1 MKQTGFTR
9 LVSALLLVMLFSLS
23 AAAVTHLQV
32 RFLDLEK
39 SKLQLLLRS
48 GLDLIPPADP
58 AQPEAVV
65 TAEELRDLQLQGY
78 HLEIIHADL
87 EGFYRSRMTRDRNYG
102 AYHTYSEGI
111 AEIQQLH
118 NDFPGI
124 VGTPIVLGQTLL
136 GNDIWA
142 VKISDNPEV
151 DEDEPEVFYNAYI
164 HAREAITIEVLLY
177 FMHYLTDN
185 YGSDPRVT
193 SIVDGR
199 ELWFVPF
206 MNPDGVLYNEA
217 TDPDGGGMW
226 RKNRRNNGDGSYGV
240 DPNRNWGYMWGYD
253 DEGSSPNGSSET
265 YRGTAA
271 FSEPCTQVIRDFVN
285 SRHFANA
292 ITYHS
297 YSNLYIY
304 PWSYDEIY
312 TEDHDIFTT
321 VTGTMSQSNGYTCGT
336 SWELLY
342 AVNGDT
348 DDWFYGGT
356 DSHDKILAITTEVGG
371 SSDGFWPP
379 ESRITPLCQENLEP
393 NLYWAEIAGNIW
405 NLGPP
410 ATPVLNELGEVGA
423 DYLLT
428 WSTPDPDPQN
438 PAVDYEVWEMTG
450 ASLNT
455 DDFETRTDGW
465 EAGTQSFI
473 LDTGHAHSGTYS
485 YWAGAAISTNFIS
498 TLAEQVSVTPGME
511 VTFWTWYD
519 IETEWDYAY
528 LEISTDGGGTWT
540 TLEGNITTTAN
551 SNGNNDGYGIT
562 GNSGGWVQGIFSLAA
577 YNGQSVSL
585 RLRYETDY
593 SVLNEGIFVDDF
605 YPVPGYANQVMLAS
619 GVTNEYY
626 QITGQSPG
634 YYSYKVRARDAQD
647 DYSNFSNVITV
658 HSLGGEDETPPL
670 VVHTPLPDTQDS
682 TGPWTVTAEITDY
695 SGVASASVEYQVNDG
710 PWYSVPMT
718 STRETWSGQI
728 PGPAAPGSVIQ
739 YQITATDASSNANNG
754 VTGPWSFQILMPQ
767 GLEYCQDFAA
777 GFADF
782 TVETYEP
789 GGNTWVIATE
799 AGHGNTAFIQYS
811 SSSQEDH
818 AALISPVFDCTQQGT
833 LELSF
838 WHHLK
843 MGYSGYWSHAWVR
856 GSTDGGA
863 TWNYLLA
870 EWHYDDQPGE
880 FEVEGTETLDLTAWA
895 AGEAQVRIMFE
906 YQDLY
911 DWWWYVDDVCL
922 NGTLI
927 VTPDPAVIAI
937 QIEDQDVIL
946 SWEPAAGATSY
957 DVYHASEAYGP
968 FTFLGNV
975 VDPNFLHLGAAVS
988 KGFYRVVSR
997 NDPARVSGNIPTIDP
1012 GLHRRVAERVK
1023 KREE

>member
-1 MKQTGFTR
+1 MKSQLLTISTLLAVVAGTTWAGTVQYPTAINSHLSTPTYEPTR
-9 LVSALLLVMLFSLS
+9 DTVLFFEDFESGMGDWTTVDVFAQQAEWHVSEFHAYEGNSWWSGNEEIGGYANHWLHYLVSPEMDLS
-23 AAAVTHLQV
+23 
-32 RFLDLEK
+32 
-39 SKLQLLLRS
+39 
-48 GLDLIPPADP
+48 G
-58 AQPEAVV
+58 
-65 TAEELRDLQLQGY
+65 
-78 HLEIIHADL
+78 
-87 EGFYRSRMTRDRNYG
+87 
-102 AYHTYSEGI
+102 
-111 AEIQQLH
+111 
-118 NDFPGI
+118 
-124 VGTPIVLGQTLL
+124 
-136 GNDIWA
+136 
-142 VKISDNPEV
+142 
-151 DEDEPEVFYNAYI
+151 
-164 HAREAITIEVLLY
+164 
-177 FMHYLTDN
+177 
-185 YGSDPRVT
+185 
-193 SIVDGR
+193 
-199 ELWFVPF
+199 
-206 MNPDGVLYNEA
+206 
-217 TDPDGGGMW
+217 
-226 RKNRRNNGDGSYGV
+226 
-240 DPNRNWGYMWGYD
+240 
-253 DEGSSPNGSSET
+253 GSSPTLDFMLKYDLE
-265 YRGTAA
+265 
-271 FSEPCTQVIRDFVN
+271 EP
-285 SRHFANA
+285 
-292 ITYHS
+292 
-297 YSNLYIY
+297 
-304 PWSYDEIY
+304 
-312 TEDHDIFTT
+312 
-321 VTGTMSQSNGYTCGT
+321 G
-336 SWELLY
+336 
-342 AVNGDT
+342 
-348 DDWFYGGT
+348 
-356 DSHDKILAITTEVGG
+356 
-371 SSDGFWPP
+371 
-379 ESRITPLCQENLEP
+379 
-393 NLYWAEIAGNIW
+393 
-405 NLGPP
+405 
-410 ATPVLNELGEVGA
+410 
-423 DYLLT
+423 
-428 WSTPDPDPQN
+428 STPG
-438 PAVDYEVWEMTG
+438 Y
-450 ASLNT
+450 
-455 DDFETRTDGW
+455 DGW
-465 EAGTQSFI
+465 DACNV
-473 LDTGHAHSGTYS
+473 
-485 YWAGAAISTNFIS
+485 W
-498 TLAEQVSVTPGME
+498 V
-511 VTFWTWYD
+511 
-519 IETEWDYAY
+519 
-528 LEISTDGGGTWT
+528 STDGGGTWT

-937 QIEDQDVIL
+937 QIEGQDVIL